1 MDASIIVSIIS
12 AASVVITGVF
22 TFLGVRS
29 SNRTTRDTMTNA
41 LATQFEKYT
50 AVTDT
55 KIENLTREVRQHNN
69 FAVEIPAIKQQIA
82 DIKDDIKE
90 LKCS

>member
-1 MDASIIVSIIS
+1 MDTSIIVSVIS
-12 AASVVITGVF
+12 AIAVVVTGIL
-22 TFLGVRS
+22 TYLGVRA

-55 KIENLTREVRQHNN
+55 KIDNLTREVRQHNN
-69 FAVEIPAIKQQIA
+69 FAVEIPAIKQQIV
-82 DIKDDIKE
+82 DIKEDIRE

>member
-1 MDASIIVSIIS
+1 MDTSITISIIS
-12 AASVVITGVF
+12 LIGVIVTGIF
-22 TFLGVRS
+22 TYLGVRS
-29 SNRTTRDTMTNA
+29 SNRATQDKVTNA
-41 LATQFEKYT
+41 LATEFEKYS

-69 FAVEIPAIKQQIA
+69 FAVEIPAIKQQIV
-82 DIKDDIKE
+82 DIKEDIKE